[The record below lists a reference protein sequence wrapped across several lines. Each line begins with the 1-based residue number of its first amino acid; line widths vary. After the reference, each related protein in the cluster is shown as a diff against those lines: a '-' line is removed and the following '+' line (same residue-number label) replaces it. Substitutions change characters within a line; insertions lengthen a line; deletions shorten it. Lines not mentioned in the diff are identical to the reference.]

1 MQSIAEIGTDRL
13 VNVLVKDKNISP
25 QKTLKIL
32 KSEITALLESY
43 LELDDEIEIK
53 CEEIRGRLVFN
64 ISAAAI
70 RIKNYGTII

>member
-1 MQSIAEIGTDRL
+1 MQTLADIEKNRL
-13 VNVLVKDKNISP
+13 INVLVKDKNVSP
-25 QKTLKIL
+25 HKTLKVL
-32 KSEITALLESY
+32 KSEITSLLESY

-53 CEEIRGRLVFN
+53 CEEKRGRLVFS